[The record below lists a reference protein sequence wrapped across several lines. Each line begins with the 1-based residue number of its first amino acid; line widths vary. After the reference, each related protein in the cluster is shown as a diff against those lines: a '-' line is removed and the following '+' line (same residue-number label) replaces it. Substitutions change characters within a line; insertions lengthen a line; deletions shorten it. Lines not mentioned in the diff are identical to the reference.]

1 MAIHWEDNLSIG
13 IPAIDEQH
21 KELFAQFD
29 KLSNLIEVGGKGE
42 EVAELLR
49 YLNEYGVTHFTNEEE
64 LMTSYE
70 YSGLEEQRQQ
80 HDKFKESI
88 TTLFEMLANN
98 VPTREI
104 AIRVDATLIRYFINH
119 VRNLDAKLADFIK
132 QQTS

>member
-29 KLSNLIEVGGKGE
+29 KLSNVIEVGGKGE
-42 EVAELLR
+42 EVEELLR

-64 LMTSYE
+64 IMSSYE
-70 YSGLEEQRQQ
+70 YAGLEEQRQQ
-80 HDKFKESI
+80 HEIFKESI
-88 TTLFEMLANN
+88 TTLLEMLANN
-98 VPTREI
+98 VPTRKI